1 MSSHTR
7 NIFINEVLN
16 GNPQSCYEFQT
27 TYLGITVGDYQHQ
40 ARNSQ
45 VTEKSQLDIP
55 KCICN
60 LEFMFYNY
68 SNILLKTT
76 KER

>member
-27 TYLGITVGDYQHQ
+27 TYLGITVGDY
-40 ARNSQ
+40 
-45 VTEKSQLDIP
+45 
-55 KCICN
+55 
-60 LEFMFYNY
+60 
-68 SNILLKTT
+68 
-76 KER
+76 